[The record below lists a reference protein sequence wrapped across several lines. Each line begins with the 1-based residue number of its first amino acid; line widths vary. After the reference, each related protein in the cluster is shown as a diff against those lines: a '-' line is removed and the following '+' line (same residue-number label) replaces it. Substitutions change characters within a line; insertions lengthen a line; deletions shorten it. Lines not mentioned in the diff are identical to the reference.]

1 MCLFLSSLQIITVLE
16 SPHTPEI
23 KEQALCIIGNIAAGA
38 GITDYVMENERILK
52 KLFDFL
58 VSIFNRNHCSVSHSN
73 GFQCKLTIC
82 KYRFRIIKM

>member
-1 MCLFLSSLQIITVLE
+1 MFGTRAFFTQFHLLFYNFQIITVLE

-52 KLFDFL
+52 KLFDFIVIKL
-58 VSIFNRNHCSVSHSN
+58 KSN
-73 GFQCKLTIC
+73 PCQSNDFINN
-82 KYRFRIIKM
+82 